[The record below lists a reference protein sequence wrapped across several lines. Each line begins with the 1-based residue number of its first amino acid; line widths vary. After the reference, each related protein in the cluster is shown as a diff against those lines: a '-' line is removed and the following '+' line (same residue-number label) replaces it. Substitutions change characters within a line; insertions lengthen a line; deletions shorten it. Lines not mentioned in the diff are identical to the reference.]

1 VVRSDEAAKDLET
14 IEKTAGWAMEP
25 LLASMKT
32 LRSECKRDLSLAQ
45 ARRAFENTLS
55 QVRATQRAVE
65 VIGEQLE
72 TLWTVYYEG
81 QADE

>member
-1 VVRSDEAAKDLET
+1 
-14 IEKTAGWAMEP
+14 
-25 LLASMKT
+25 MKT

-55 QVRATQRAVE
+55 QVRASQRAVE

-81 QADE
+81 QDDE

>member
-1 VVRSDEAAKDLET
+1 MVNSVQAAKDIET
-14 IEKTAGWAMEP
+14 IEKTAMWVMTP

-32 LRSECKRDLSLAQ
+32 LRSECKRDLSRAP
-45 ARRAFENTLS
+45 ANRAFENALS